1 MILQDCLQTISRWCK
16 TPHASAVLGSEG
28 WAKEHGSSFSFH
40 SNELLKKV
48 VEHPCFKKE
57 AATDVVKRI
66 SAVAHDKFKARVD
79 KQVQEMLDVFGLRR
93 KALTSALEVLRK
105 GEGKHT
111 PPELDEESAKRDS
124 DKYMEVESCFTRDLP
139 LLSAGG
145 RHISQKVDGI
155 MRFLRFERVASS
167 GSTSWIATDITD
179 LKLPLRDRAK
189 NLLEA
194 SAMLRTCAT
203 GVNLAEVSGADAIM
217 QAVPFSEAIADADAF
232 TDDMVRWGRL
242 TWDRHLNEA
251 FNLLEA
257 AVPEKAVM
265 MNPMLLTNAALQDVV
280 LKNPHRKNIPCRM
293 IALQDVKSFAASLAQ
308 VDKRLIGMEKF
319 EKMDKLVTLAR
330 LAVGCSY
337 TLDRV
342 KDLQNQDAQQKAGQK
357 DSRSDRQKHAQET
370 MNKLTTKGVPVPKF
384 ISELLNRVKDGGEI
398 GAEFAPAAAP
408 SGEAS
413 AAPAAPAAAPS
424 AASAAP
430 AAPAS
435 SDEASA
441 AGEASAAPAAPEAAP
456 SAAPAAP
463 ASAPSPMPSVLPLP
477 PRKKLPAAEPSE
489 AVITDS
495 GRKEVLKADREPF
508 EGERWA
514 VITDP
519 SQTVDDDERV
529 FADRDGYFWLCKDAV
544 SSS

>member
-1 MILQDCLQTISRWCK
+1 MHTFFVLHDFSIRLNTRPATACCCN
-16 TPHASAVLGSEG
+16 ASVRSNQKQKDIFTLHCGTVSE
-28 WAKEHGSSFSFH
+28 E
-40 SNELLKKV
+40 NLLLAMQLSV
-48 VEHPCFKKE
+48 TLNDLCFKKE

-194 SAMLRTCAT
+194 SAMLNAWAT
-203 GVNLAEVSGADAIM
+203 SVSLAEVSGADAIM

-265 MNPMLLTNAALQDVV
+265 MNPMLLTNAALQDLV

-413 AAPAAPAAAPS
+413 AAPAAPEAAPS
-424 AASAAP
+424 AA
-430 AAPAS
+430 
-435 SDEASA
+435 
-441 AGEASAAPAAPEAAP
+441 

-495 GRKEVLKADREPF
+495 GRKEVLKTDREPF

-529 FADRDGYFWLCKDAV
+529 FTASNGYAWLWKDAV
-544 SSS
+544 SNS